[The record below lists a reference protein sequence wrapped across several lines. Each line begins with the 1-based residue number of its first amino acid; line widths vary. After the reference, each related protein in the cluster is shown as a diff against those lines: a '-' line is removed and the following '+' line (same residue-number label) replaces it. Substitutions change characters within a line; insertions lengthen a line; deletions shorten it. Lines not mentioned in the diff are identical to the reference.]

1 MHIYI
6 YVFVYLSNIFM
17 CPETAGVDRLT
28 LLTPGLFCYIWMLM
42 DTINTNFKSVYVSSI

>member
-28 LLTPGLFCYIWMLM
+28 LLTPGLILLHM
-42 DTINTNFKSVYVSSI
+42 DVDGHNKHKC